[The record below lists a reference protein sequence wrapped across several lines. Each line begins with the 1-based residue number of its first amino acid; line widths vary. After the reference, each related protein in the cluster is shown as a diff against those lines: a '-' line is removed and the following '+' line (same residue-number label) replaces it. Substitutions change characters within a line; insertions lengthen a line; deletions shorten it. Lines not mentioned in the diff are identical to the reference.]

1 MRNRGLDITLS
12 IIFTLLLVAVGLG
25 LEVMSVML
33 PMVTDSCG
41 VRNCNEVAIPIGI
54 GVWVIGVPVVM
65 LAFIIGTIVA
75 SARRRPSWYVP
86 LAGILALGVV
96 AVMALLILA
105 FSIEGSFGS

>member
-96 AVMALLILA
+96 AVMALMILA

>member
-75 SARRRPSWYVP
+75 SARRRPSWYLP

>member
-12 IIFTLLLVAVGLG
+12 ILFTLVLVAAAGV

-41 VRNCNEVAIPIGI
+41 VRNCNEMAIPVGI
-54 GVWVIGVPVVM
+54 AVWQWGVPLVA
-65 LAFIIGTIVA
+65 LAFVIGTIVA

-86 LAGILALGVV
+86 LAGILAVGVV
-96 AVMALLILA
+96 AVVALMVLA

>member
-25 LEVMSVML
+25 LEVLSVML

-41 VRNCNEVAIPIGI
+41 ARSCNEVAIPIGI

-65 LAFIIGTIVA
+65 LAFVIGTIVA
-75 SARRRPSWYVP
+75 SARRRPSWYLP

-96 AVMALLILA
+96 VVMALLILA

>member
-75 SARRRPSWYVP
+75 SARRRPSWYLP

-96 AVMALLILA
+96 AVMALMILA

>member
-12 IIFTLLLVAVGLG
+12 IIFTLVLVAVGLG

-96 AVMALLILA
+96 AVIALMILA

>member
-1 MRNRGLDITLS
+1 
-12 IIFTLLLVAVGLG
+12 
-25 LEVMSVML
+25 
-33 PMVTDSCG
+33 
-41 VRNCNEVAIPIGI
+41 
-54 GVWVIGVPVVM
+54 M

-96 AVMALLILA
+96 AVIALMILA